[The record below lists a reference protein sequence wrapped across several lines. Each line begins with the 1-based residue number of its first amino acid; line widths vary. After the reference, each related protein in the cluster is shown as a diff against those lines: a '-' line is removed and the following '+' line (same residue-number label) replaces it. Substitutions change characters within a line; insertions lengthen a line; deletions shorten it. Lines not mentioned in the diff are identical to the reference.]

1 MVAYSYPILLK
12 NVGWDLIVKSQRKFM
27 HFMKDYEGKKTFKK
41 PIWNKVHKWIT
52 DKQES

>member
-27 HFMKDYEGKKTFKK
+27 HFYERLRRQKNIKK
-41 PIWNKVHKWIT
+41 NYL
-52 DKQES
+52 E